1 MTQNRRFKKRV
12 RARIAK
18 TGESYAAA
26 CRHLR
31 RSNQEDANM
40 AENEFQTIINH
51 DFGYRLAIPV
61 GWRDVGP
68 HIYNSVFEIARY
80 LRNEPRIADGIVNLF
95 WDLPGASSRQLAE
108 SGDCAVF
115 DLNRA
120 CLEKEGVTDISISE
134 VTIGNRPATRLDHAY
149 RLGDIDNWAS
159 RSYFMAVRNTFICL
173 NMGTSSIEANSML
186 YDDIAASFHV
196 VDEVASVLLV
206 RDDKTPDTF
215 IVDVLEHT
223 FDYSHD
229 KALQRLVLI
238 KAQHEC
244 VVALV
249 DASKAANIVDAVNAQ
264 SHSAGYS
271 LRCRVA
277 N

>member
-1 MTQNRRFKKRV
+1 
-12 RARIAK
+12 
-18 TGESYAAA
+18 
-26 CRHLR
+26 
-31 RSNQEDANM
+31 M